1 MNPFYLL
8 DTNVLSEVMRPQPAA
23 PVLDWLARQEPG
35 RLHTST
41 ITVAEIQAGLALLPD
56 GQRQRAL
63 QQAAAA
69 LFEQDFSG
77 RIWPFDLSAAQHYA
91 VVKAQRQRL
100 GRPIAHADA
109 QIAALAMARRATLV
123 TRNTADFDSIP
134 GLMLLNP
141 WVPVH
146 PRG

>member
-1 MNPFYLL
+1 MNPLYLL
-8 DTNVLSEVMRPQPAA
+8 DTNVLSEVMRPLPAA

-41 ITVAEIQAGLALLPD
+41 VTVAEVQAGLALMPD

-63 QQAAAA
+63 QQAATA
-69 LFEQDFSG
+69 LFEQDFAG
-77 RIWPFDLSAAQHYA
+77 RIWPFDLPAAHHYA

-109 QIAALAMARRATLV
+109 QIAALAMAHHATLV
-123 TRNTADFDSIP
+123 TRNTADFDGIP
-134 GLMLLNP
+134 GLALVNP
-141 WVPVH
+141 WVLAS